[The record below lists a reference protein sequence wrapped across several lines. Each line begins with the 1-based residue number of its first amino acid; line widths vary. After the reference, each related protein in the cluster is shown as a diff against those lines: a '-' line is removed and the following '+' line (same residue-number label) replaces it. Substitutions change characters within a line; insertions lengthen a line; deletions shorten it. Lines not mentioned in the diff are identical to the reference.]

1 MIPRHPP
8 ASPDTAPGPA
18 RMSLSGRAALV
29 TGAAGGIGRASA
41 WALAAQG
48 AAVLAVDL
56 RDPSETV
63 DRIRADGGR
72 ADALGLDCATEEGA
86 EAMVARALEAFGRL
100 DVLHANAGISGPLY
114 PNLEVGAAEFAEIL
128 RVNLV
133 GAWLA
138 IRAALPHLGAGA
150 SIVCTASVAGL
161 RAGAGGIPYSASKA
175 GVINLVQTTAA
186 ALAGTG
192 IRVNAV
198 APGLIET
205 PMTAAV
211 FADARA
217 RGREARIGQL
227 NPLRRGGEAE
237 EVAAAV
243 AFLAS
248 DAASYVNGQVIV
260 VDGGLSASLP
270 FAPRPAGGG

>member
-1 MIPRHPP
+1 
-8 ASPDTAPGPA
+8 
-18 RMSLSGRAALV
+18 MSLAGRAALV

-41 WALAAQG
+41 RALAAQG

-56 RDPSETV
+56 RDPAGTC
-63 DRIRADGGR
+63 DLIRADGGR
-72 ADALGLDCATEEGA
+72 AEALALDCATEAGA
-86 EAMVARALEAFGRL
+86 EAMVARARDAFGRL
-100 DVLHANAGISGPLY
+100 DILHANAGISGPLA
-114 PNLEVGAAEFAEIL
+114 PDLTVGADNFAEIL
-128 RVNLV
+128 RVNLI

-150 SIVCTASVAGL
+150 SIICTASVAGL

-175 GVINLVQTTAA
+175 GVVSLVQTSAA

-205 PMTAAV
+205 PMTAPLYT
-211 FADARA
+211 DARA
-217 RGREARIGQL
+217 RGRADRIGQL

-237 EVAAAV
+237 EVAEVV

-260 VDGGLSASLP
+260 VDGGLSSSLP
-270 FAPRPAGGG
+270 FAPRPAGGA

>member
-1 MIPRHPP
+1 
-8 ASPDTAPGPA
+8 
-18 RMSLSGRAALV
+18 MSLSGRVALV

-41 WALAAQG
+41 RALAARG

-56 RDPSETV
+56 KDPADTVASIRD
-63 DRIRADGGR
+63 AGGR
-72 ADALGLDCATEEGA
+72 AEGMACDCATEAGA
-86 EAMVARALEAFGRL
+86 EAMIARAVDAFGGL
-100 DVLHANAGISGPLY
+100 DILHANAGISGPLH
-114 PNLEVGAAEFAEIL
+114 PDLTVGADDFAQIL

-133 GAWLA
+133 GPWLA
-138 IRAALPHLGAGA
+138 IRAARPHLRNGA

-175 GVINLVQTTAA
+175 GVINLVQTTASA
-186 ALAGTG
+186 FAGAG

-205 PMTAAV
+205 GMTAAV
-211 FADARA
+211 YADARA
-217 RGREARIGQL
+217 RGREGRIGQL

-237 EVAAAV
+237 EVAEAV
-243 AFLAS
+243 VFLAS
-248 DAASYVNGQVIV
+248 DAARYVNGQVLV

-270 FAPRPAGGG
+270 FAPRPAAGS